1 MFTRALGVRKQ
12 KVEGKEEVEW
22 TATFVQIM
30 VSHLHTKSNIHKEYR
45 TITGNHVRQMR
56 TLLKLK

>member
-1 MFTRALGVRKQ
+1 MFTRALAVRKQ

-30 VSHLHTKSNIHKEYR
+30 VSHLHTHTQNQTYIKYKEPSLG
-45 TITGNHVRQMR
+45 IM
-56 TLLKLK
+56 